1 MIIVITMI
9 RVENIYILLTY
20 DYHDNGND
28 VKQKTLQLLEMKITV
43 FDDNDTDQLPSVR

>member
-1 MIIVITMI
+1 MI
-9 RVENIYILLTY
+9 RVANIYILITGLILLTY
-20 DYHDNGND
+20 DYHNNGND